1 MNANH
6 NRNYLNK
13 GNNLINDNNIN
24 KSKSNQYSKGKIT
37 NIKNIPMKKINQKE
51 NKYIQN
57 INNNSSNDNLLCE
70 GYFKFDYY

>member
-37 NIKNIPMKKINQKE
+37 DIKNIPMKK
-51 NKYIQN
+51 NK
-57 INNNSSNDNLLCE
+57 S
-70 GYFKFDYY
+70 KRK